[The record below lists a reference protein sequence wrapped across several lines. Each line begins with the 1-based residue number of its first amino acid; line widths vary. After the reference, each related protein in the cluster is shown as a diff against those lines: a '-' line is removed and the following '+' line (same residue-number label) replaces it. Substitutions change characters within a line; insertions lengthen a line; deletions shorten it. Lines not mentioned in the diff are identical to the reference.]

1 MALKREYTLT
11 INKKSSVLNK
21 NLTISTNDK
30 GIDIIFR
37 LIDCPYISLSLKKNL
52 YARVILLDPLGKQ
65 IDSDVTSIV
74 ENRVLFR
81 LTKNLMSK
89 ITEAGIYKLYIA
101 IMDDKNNVNL
111 LPPVKCT
118 IEESE
123 VTVRGLSVGMINQSS
138 IDNSLSTDYGNEIAL
153 FNADGTYNRTVWI
166 SGDMITTARM
176 NKLEDAASKARDSI
190 LSIRDEIEELD
201 ANRIHKVLIGT
212 ENENIVIS
220 NLPKGFYSISG
231 YVRDFIGK
239 DPYKLDGEN
248 YFMVTYMSDGYSKIQ
263 RCLAKEQKFVKYKY
277 DKVLET
283 IVINEKELVKC
294 EQKDKY
300 ISLSLDENQYCELKV
315 DSEIILPKVYDF
327 VKINLFIKATESSVL
342 IFDRV
347 TWINSPRLRLG
358 ELNLITLTYMNGIW
372 YGEAGTYVSGGY
384 GNGSSEG
391 SSSNS
396 SLFRR
401 TLTVEN
407 NSVVLSDVPI
417 QDVTL
422 AQNCVVDIPTNYLS
436 THVTLNVL
444 ALANLKLSFV
454 QGSNSQIVDLEK
466 DTLTKFEII
475 MNATDSTICRINGG
489 GNP

>member
-190 LSIRDEIEELD
+190 LSIRDEIKELD
-201 ANRIHKVLIGT
+201 SNRIHKVLVGT

-248 YFMVTYMSDGYSKIQ
+248 YFMVTYMSDEYSKIQ
-263 RCLAKEQKFVKYKY
+263 RCLAKEQQFIKYKY
-277 DKVLET
+277 DKILET
-283 IVINEKELVKC
+283 ITINEKELVEC
-294 EQKDKY
+294 EQKDGY
-300 ISLSLDENQYCELKV
+300 ISLSSDENQYCELNV
-315 DSEIILPKVYDF
+315 ESEIILPKVYDF
-327 VKINLFIKATESSVL
+327 TKINLFIKATESSIL
-342 IFDRV
+342 TFDRV
-347 TWINSPRLRLG
+347 TWIKAPKLRLG

-372 YGEAGTYVSGGY
+372 YGEAATYVDSNDGYITSG
-384 GNGSSEG
+384 G

-396 SLFRR
+396 SLLRR
-401 TLTVEN
+401 TLTVES

-417 QDVTL
+417 QDITL
-422 AQNCVVDIPTNYLS
+422 TQNCVVDIPTNYLS
-436 THVTLNVL
+436 IHVTLNVL
-444 ALANLKLSFV
+444 ALANLQLSFV

-466 DTLTKFEII
+466 DSLTKFEII
-475 MNATDSTICRINGG
+475 MNSSDSTICKIN
-489 GNP
+489 

>member
-1 MALKREYTLT
+1 MALSREYTMT
-11 INKKSSVLNK
+11 INKKTSVLNK

-123 VTVRGLSVGMINQSS
+123 VEVRGLSVGLINQSS
-138 IDNSLSTDYGNEIAL
+138 IDSSLSTDYGNEITL

-176 NKLEDAASKARDSI
+176 NKLEDAASEARDSI
-190 LSIRDEIEELD
+190 LSIKDEIKELD

-239 DPYKLDGEN
+239 DPYKLNGEN
-248 YFMVTYMSDGYSKIQ
+248 YFMVTYMSNEYSKIQ
-263 RCLAKEQKFVKYKY
+263 RCLAKEQQFVKYKY
-277 DKVLET
+277 DKILET
-283 IVINEKELVKC
+283 IIVNEKELVKC
-294 EQKDKY
+294 KQNDKY
-300 ISLSLDENQYCELKV
+300 ISLSTDENQYCELNV
-315 DSEIILPKVYDF
+315 ASEIILPNIYNF
-327 VKINLFIKATESSVL
+327 TKINLYIKAVESSIL
-342 IFDRV
+342 IFNRV
-347 TWINSPRLRLG
+347 TWINSPEFRLG
-358 ELNLITLTYMNGIW
+358 ELNLITLTYINGTW
-372 YGEAGTYVSGGY
+372 YGEARTYLDGDGAHIA
-384 GNGSSEG
+384 SE
-391 SSSNS
+391 NS
-396 SLFRR
+396 S
-401 TLTVEN
+401 
-407 NSVVLSDVPI
+407 
-417 QDVTL
+417 
-422 AQNCVVDIPTNYLS
+422 
-436 THVTLNVL
+436 
-444 ALANLKLSFV
+444 
-454 QGSNSQIVDLEK
+454 
-466 DTLTKFEII
+466 DT
-475 MNATDSTICRINGG
+475 D
-489 GNP
+489 

>member
-11 INKKSSVLNK
+11 INKESSVLNK

-30 GIDIIFR
+30 GMDIVFR

-65 IDSDVTSIV
+65 IDSDVTSII
-74 ENRVLFR
+74 ENRVIFR
-81 LTKNLMSK
+81 LTKNLFAK

-111 LPPVKCT
+111 LPPIKCT

-123 VTVRGLSVGMINQSS
+123 VEVRGLSVGLINQNS
-138 IDNSLSTDYGNEIAL
+138 IDNSLTTDYGNEIAL

-176 NKLEDAASKARDSI
+176 NKLEDGVSNARDSI
-190 LSIRDEIEELD
+190 LNIREEIEELD

-248 YFMVTYMSDGYSKIQ
+248 YFMVTYMSDEYSKIQ
-263 RCLAKEQKFVKYKY
+263 RCLAKEEQFIKYKY

-283 IVINEKELVKC
+283 ITINEKDLIVC
-294 EQKDKY
+294 GQQDGY
-300 ISLSLDENQYCELKV
+300 IGLSSDEFQYCELKV
-315 DSEIILPKVYDF
+315 DSEIILPKVYGF
-327 VKINLFIKATESSVL
+327 TKINLFVKAVESSVL
-342 IFDRV
+342 IFDKV
-347 TWINSPRLRLG
+347 VWINSPKLRLG
-358 ELNLITLTYMNGIW
+358 ELNLIILTYINNTW
-372 YGEAGTYVSGGY
+372 YGEASTYIDEDYTESLI
-384 GNGSSEG
+384 SEARI
-391 SSSNS
+391 
-396 SLFRR
+396 FRR
-401 TLTVEN
+401 ELTVEN
-407 NSVVLSDVPI
+407 NSIVLSDVPI

-422 AQNCVVDIPTNYLS
+422 TRNCVVDIPTSYPS

-444 ALANLKLSFV
+444 ALSNIQLTFMQGTNTQVIALQNNSF
-454 QGSNSQIVDLEK
+454 S
-466 DTLTKFEII
+466 TFEII
-475 MNATDSTICRINGG
+475 MKNNTFTFYKIN
-489 GNP
+489 

>member
-37 LIDCPYISLSLKKNL
+37 LIDCPYVSLSLKKNL

-74 ENRVLFR
+74 EDRVLFR

-123 VTVRGLSVGMINQSS
+123 VTVRGLSVGMTNQSS

-201 ANRIHKVLIGT
+201 SNRIHKVLIGT

-248 YFMVTYMSDGYSKIQ
+248 YFMVTYMSDEYSKIQ
-263 RCLAKEQKFVKYKY
+263 RCLAKEQKFIKYKY
-277 DKVLET
+277 DKILET
-283 IVINEKELVKC
+283 ITINEYELVKC
-294 EQKDKY
+294 KQTDGY
-300 ISLSLDENQYCELKV
+300 ISLSTDENQYCELNV

-327 VKINLFIKATESSVL
+327 TKINLFIKAIESSIL

-347 TWINSPRLRLG
+347 TWINSPNLRLG
-358 ELNLITLTYMNGIW
+358 ELNLITLTYINGIW
-372 YGEAGTYVSGGY
+372 YGEAGTYVNSTSENISSG
-384 GNGSSEG
+384 NSTSQ
-391 SSSNS
+391 SN
-396 SLFRR
+396 LFRK
-401 TLTVEN
+401 TLSVAN

-422 AQNCVVDIPTNYLS
+422 VQNCVVDIPTNYLA

-444 ALANLKLSFV
+444 AINNLRLSFV
-454 QGSNSQIVDLEK
+454 QGSNSQVVDLEK
-466 DTLTKFEII
+466 DSLTKFEII
-475 MNATDSTICRINGG
+475 MNGTDSTICRINGG
-489 GNP
+489 GDP

>member
-1 MALKREYTLT
+1 
-11 INKKSSVLNK
+11 
-21 NLTISTNDK
+21 
-30 GIDIIFR
+30 
-37 LIDCPYISLSLKKNL
+37 
-52 YARVILLDPLGKQ
+52 
-65 IDSDVTSIV
+65 
-74 ENRVLFR
+74 
-81 LTKNLMSK
+81 MSK

-123 VTVRGLSVGMINQSS
+123 VTVRGLSVGMTNQSS

-201 ANRIHKVLIGT
+201 SNRIHKVLIGT

-248 YFMVTYMSDGYSKIQ
+248 YFMVTYMSDEYSKIQ
-263 RCLAKEQKFVKYKY
+263 RCLAKEQKFIKYKY
-277 DKVLET
+277 DKILET
-283 IVINEKELVKC
+283 ITINEYELVKC
-294 EQKDKY
+294 KQTDGY
-300 ISLSLDENQYCELKV
+300 ISLSTDENQYCELNV

-327 VKINLFIKATESSVL
+327 TKINLFIKAIESSIL

-347 TWINSPRLRLG
+347 TWINSPNLRLG
-358 ELNLITLTYMNGIW
+358 ELNLITLTYINEIW
-372 YGEAGTYVSGGY
+372 YGEAGTYVNSTSENISSG
-384 GNGSSEG
+384 N
-391 SSSNS
+391 SSSQSN
-396 SLFRR
+396 LFRK
-401 TLTVEN
+401 TLSVAN

-422 AQNCVVDIPTNYLS
+422 VQNCVVDIPTNYLA

-444 ALANLKLSFV
+444 AVNNLKLSFV

-466 DTLTKFEII
+466 DSLTKFEII
-475 MNATDSTICRINGG
+475 MNGTDSTICRINGG
-489 GNP
+489 GGDP

>member
-37 LIDCPYISLSLKKNL
+37 LIDCPYVSLSLKKNL

-74 ENRVLFR
+74 ENRVIFR

-101 IMDDKNNVNL
+101 VMDDKNNVNL

-123 VTVRGLSVGMINQSS
+123 VEVRGLSVGLINQNA
-138 IDNSLSTDYGNEIAL
+138 IDNSLTTDYGNEIAL

-176 NKLEDAASKARDSI
+176 NKLEDGVSNARDSI
-190 LSIRDEIEELD
+190 LDIREEIEELD
-201 ANRIHKVLIGT
+201 ANRIHKVLVGT

-248 YFMVTYMSDGYSKIQ
+248 YFMVTYMSDEYSKIQ
-263 RCLAKEQKFVKYKY
+263 RCLAKEEQFIKYKY

-283 IVINEKELVKC
+283 ITINEKDLIVC
-294 EQKDKY
+294 GQQDGY
-300 ISLSLDENQYCELKV
+300 IGLSSDEFQYCELKV
-315 DSEIILPKVYDF
+315 DSEIILPKVYGF
-327 VKINLFIKATESSVL
+327 TKINLFVKAVESSVL
-342 IFDRV
+342 IFDKV
-347 TWINSPRLRLG
+347 VWINSPKLRLG
-358 ELNLITLTYMNGIW
+358 ELNLIILTYINNIW
-372 YGEAGTYVSGGY
+372 YGEASTYIDEDDTESLI
-384 GNGSSEG
+384 SE
-391 SSSNS
+391 SRI
-396 SLFRR
+396 FRR
-401 TLTVEN
+401 ELTVEN
-407 NSVVLSDVPI
+407 NSIVLSDVPI

-422 AQNCVVDIPTNYLS
+422 TRNCVVDIPTSYPS

-444 ALANLKLSFV
+444 ALSNIQLTFMQGTNTQVIALQNNSF
-454 QGSNSQIVDLEK
+454 S
-466 DTLTKFEII
+466 TFEII
-475 MNATDSTICRINGG
+475 MKNNTFTFYKIN
-489 GNP
+489 

>member
-1 MALKREYTLT
+1 MALSREYTMT
-11 INKKSSVLNK
+11 INKKTSVLNK

-37 LIDCPYISLSLKKNL
+37 LIDCPYVSLSLKKNL

-65 IDSDVTSIV
+65 IDSDITSIV

-123 VTVRGLSVGMINQSS
+123 VTVRGLSVGMTNQSS

-176 NKLEDAASKARDSI
+176 NKLEDAASKTRDSI
-190 LSIRDEIEELD
+190 LNIRNEIEELHS
-201 ANRIHKVLIGT
+201 NRIHKVLIGT

-248 YFMVTYMSDGYSKIQ
+248 YFMVTYMSDEYSKIQ

-277 DKVLET
+277 DKLVHIEISVNMFEDTKISLDNDIPRKYNYRGKSIFFTTSPEYFNNDVWMKAFEECNIDGDFYAYRERNYDEILPWDFIDIGVNRKYLE
-283 IVINEKELVKC
+283 IENEKAKTGV
-294 EQKDKY
+294 
-300 ISLSLDENQYCELKV
+300 
-315 DSEIILPKVYDF
+315 
-327 VKINLFIKATESSVL
+327 
-342 IFDRV
+342 
-347 TWINSPRLRLG
+347 
-358 ELNLITLTYMNGIW
+358 
-372 YGEAGTYVSGGY
+372 
-384 GNGSSEG
+384 
-391 SSSNS
+391 
-396 SLFRR
+396 
-401 TLTVEN
+401 
-407 NSVVLSDVPI
+407 
-417 QDVTL
+417 
-422 AQNCVVDIPTNYLS
+422 
-436 THVTLNVL
+436 
-444 ALANLKLSFV
+444 
-454 QGSNSQIVDLEK
+454 
-466 DTLTKFEII
+466 LTKNCRKGCTGCGVNVNFKEGECFEGAIL
-475 MNATDSTICRINGG
+475 N
-489 GNP
+489 

>member
-248 YFMVTYMSDGYSKIQ
+248 YFMVTYMSDGYSKIE
-263 RCLAKEQKFVKYKY
+263 RCLAKEEKFVKYKY
-277 DKVLET
+277 NKFLET
-283 IVINEKELVKC
+283 ITINEHELVKC
-294 EQKDKY
+294 EQKDGY
-300 ISLSLDENQYCELKV
+300 ISLSTDENQYCELNV

-327 VKINLFIKATESSVL
+327 TKINLFIKAVESSIL
-342 IFDRV
+342 TFDRV
-347 TWINSPRLRLG
+347 TWINSPKLRLG
-358 ELNLITLTYMNGIW
+358 ELNLITLTYMNGTW
-372 YGEAGTYVSGGY
+372 YGEASTYVD
-384 GNGSSEG
+384 GNYAHIASG
-391 SSSNS
+391 SSSSQSN
-396 SLFRR
+396 LFRK
-401 TLTVEN
+401 TLTVKN

-422 AQNCVVDIPTNYLS
+422 TQNCVVDIPTNYLS

-444 ALANLKLSFV
+444 ALTNLKLSLKV
-454 QGSNSQIVDLEK
+454 LGGH
-466 DTLTKFEII
+466 EID
-475 MNATDSTICRINGG
+475 AE
-489 GNP
+489 

>member
-123 VTVRGLSVGMINQSS
+123 VTVRGLSVGMTNQSS

-190 LSIRDEIEELD
+190 LSIEDEIKEFCL
-201 ANRIHKVLIGT
+201 H
-212 ENENIVIS
+212 
-220 NLPKGFYSISG
+220 
-231 YVRDFIGK
+231 YV
-239 DPYKLDGEN
+239 P
-248 YFMVTYMSDGYSKIQ
+248 
-263 RCLAKEQKFVKYKY
+263 
-277 DKVLET
+277 
-283 IVINEKELVKC
+283 
-294 EQKDKY
+294 
-300 ISLSLDENQYCELKV
+300 SLD
-315 DSEIILPKVYDF
+315 
-327 VKINLFIKATESSVL
+327 
-342 IFDRV
+342 FD
-347 TWINSPRLRLG
+347 LG
-358 ELNLITLTYMNGIW
+358 ELQKTYMFDVKAIGSVPQAIYCFLISNDFMETLKNSISIGGDSDTIACIACSIAGAY
-372 YGEAGTYVSGGY
+372 YG
-384 GNGSSEG
+384 
-391 SSSNS
+391 
-396 SLFRR
+396 
-401 TLTVEN
+401 
-407 NSVVLSDVPI
+407 VP
-417 QDVTL
+417 
-422 AQNCVVDIPTNYLS
+422 NYLIDR
-436 THVTLNVL
+436 VKKYIPNEY
-444 ALANLKLSFV
+444 LKIINDFD
-454 QGSNSQIVDLEK
+454 NKFCIEK
-466 DTLTKFEII
+466 
-475 MNATDSTICRINGG
+475 
-489 GNP
+489 